1 MGCCENF
8 DNLIRR
14 DYENLSNSFNL
25 NGLKKTKITND
36 EISNSISIDEETIN
50 SFYITNPK
58 SKIQFDKYKKSN
70 VLDKIKEVESEYKES
85 SVNTRRLS
93 KDMISPQN
101 KVKIIQN
108 MIKNNLVHGNNK
120 IKTLRKNRSL
130 PKCKVILSED
140 IFNKKLNEYNENNKI
155 NVSIKYNLTLK
166 KSKNN
171 SETENNNIILRKTTG
186 DFSFKAV
193 NHEKSS
199 FTNYKRKNRNKKIGF
214 FNESS

>member
-1 MGCCENF
+1 
-8 DNLIRR
+8 
-14 DYENLSNSFNL
+14 
-25 NGLKKTKITND
+25 
-36 EISNSISIDEETIN
+36 
-50 SFYITNPK
+50 
-58 SKIQFDKYKKSN
+58 
-70 VLDKIKEVESEYKES
+70 
-85 SVNTRRLS
+85 
-93 KDMISPQN
+93 MISPQN

-140 IFNKKLNEYNENNKI
+140 IFNNKLNEYNENNKI

-171 SETENNNIILRKTTG
+171 SETDNNNIILRKTTG
-186 DFSFKAV
+186 GFSFKGV

-199 FTNYKRKNRNKKIGF
+199 FTNYKRKNRNKKIGL

>member
-8 DNLIRR
+8 ENLIRK

-25 NGLKKTKITND
+25 KGLKKNKITND

-50 SFYITNPK
+50 SFYNTNPK
-58 SKIQFDKYKKSN
+58 SKNQLDKYKKSN
-70 VLDKIKEVESEYKES
+70 ILDKIKEVESEYKES

-93 KDMISPQN
+93 KDVISPQN
-101 KVKIIQN
+101 KVKIIQK
-108 MIKNNLVHGNNK
+108 MIKYNLVHGKNK

-130 PKCKVILSED
+130 PKHKVILSED
-140 IFNKKLNEYNENNKI
+140 IFNKKLNEYNENNKNNDSI
-155 NVSIKYNLTLK
+155 NYNLTLK

-171 SETENNNIILRKTTG
+171 NEIEKNNIILRKTTG
-186 DFSFKAV
+186 DFSFKSV

-199 FTNYKRKNRNKKIGF
+199 KKNDKRKNRNKKFGLL
-214 FNESS
+214 NESS